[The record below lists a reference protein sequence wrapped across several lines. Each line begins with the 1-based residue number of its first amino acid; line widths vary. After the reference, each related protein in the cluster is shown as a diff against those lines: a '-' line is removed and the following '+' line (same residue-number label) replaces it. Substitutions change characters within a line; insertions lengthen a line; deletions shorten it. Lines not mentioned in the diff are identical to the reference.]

1 MRLLLSLIVIAV
13 LQATGILAT
22 HSYVQTALADK
33 INCGTGV
40 CLGTQGSD
48 TIIGDNDH
56 NFIYGCGGDDV
67 IVGNDGNDIIRGE
80 DIETASDAICS
91 EHQSTVVV
99 PGADRIEGGA
109 GNDIISH
116 SFSTITLPDGHKDI
130 IDCGPG
136 EDIAYININ
145 DDKDVAENCETVHTE
160 ND

>member
-1 MRLLLSLIVIAV
+1 MRLLLFLIVIAG

-67 IVGNDGNDIIRGE
+67 IVGNNGDDDIRGDDE
-80 DIETASDAICS
+80 NTRECQIANGNESG
-91 EHQSTVVV
+91 E
-99 PGADRIEGGA
+99 PGADKIEGGD
-109 GNDIISH
+109 GDDRISH
-116 SFSTITLPDGHKDI
+116 ANNGIVTPDGHKDI
-130 IDCGPG
+130 IDCGAG
-136 EDIAYININ
+136 NDSVWINEAI
-145 DDKDVAENCETVHTE
+145 DKDVAKNCEVVNADIT
-160 ND
+160 